1 MQDADKMRKKAV
13 SLPINTLI
21 ILIIAVLVL
30 ILTVVFYS
38 MATGREI
45 FPSIIEKIK
54 TALGLFKESSI
65 K

>member
-1 MQDADKMRKKAV
+1 MEKKAV

-30 ILTVVFYS
+30 VLTIIFYS

-45 FPSIIEKIK
+45 FPSLMEKIR
-54 TALGLFKESSI
+54 TALSLFKESSSI

>member
-1 MQDADKMRKKAV
+1 MEKKAV

-30 ILTVVFYS
+30 VLTIIFYS
-38 MATGREI
+38 MATGQEI
-45 FPSIIEKIK
+45 FPALMEKIK
-54 TALGLFKESSI
+54 TTLGLFKESSSV